1 MRAKSSAWEATMLH
15 RRSAIAAAAALAVPH
30 LARAADTTGIASSDV
45 RIGNTA
51 PYSGPASAYGTIAR
65 CEAAFFR
72 MVNEQGGVAGRR
84 VTFISYDDGYSPPKT
99 VEQVRRLVEQDRVAC
114 LFQNI
119 GTASNSAIVRYV
131 NQRKVPHLFVGSG
144 ADKWGNYQD
153 APWTIGWQPS
163 YRTEGQIYT
172 HHMLRE
178 RPDAKLA
185 LLYQNDD
192 FGKDYVMGVRDVL
205 KDRFESVVRTAS
217 FEVSDPTVDSQIL
230 SLQSSGANVLL
241 TAATPKFAA
250 QAIRKVYDI
259 GWRPALHFLTN
270 VSISAGAV
278 MNPAGPEKGKD
289 IITSAY
295 LKDSTDPSWK
305 DDPGMMEWRTFMQRY
320 YPDGDLTDAGNIFGY
335 GIAATMLQVLR
346 QCGQDLS
353 RESLMREAANL
364 RKVEVPVLLPGI
376 SVDTSPTNFHPIR
389 QMQLARWTG
398 STWER
403 FGGVFEGATA
413 S

>member
-1 MRAKSSAWEATMLH
+1 MLH

-30 LARAADTTGIASSDV
+30 LARAGDTTGITSSDV

-72 MVNEQGGVAGRR
+72 MVNEQGGVAGRKI
-84 VTFISYDDGYSPPKT
+84 TFISYDDGYSPPKT

-119 GTASNSAIVRYV
+119 GTASNSAIVRYA

-163 YRTEGQIYT
+163 YRIEAQIYT

-192 FGKDYVMGVRDVL
+192 FGKDYVVGVRDVL
-205 KDRFESVVRTAS
+205 KDRFDNVVRTAS
-217 FEVSDPTVDSQIL
+217 FEVTDPTVDSQIL

-250 QAIRKVYDI
+250 QAIRKVYDV

-295 LKDSTDPSWK
+295 LKDPTDPSWK
-305 DDPGMMEWRTFMQRY
+305 GDLGMTEWRTFMQRY

-335 GIAATMLQVLR
+335 GIAATLLQVLR
-346 QCGQDLS
+346 QCGKDLS
-353 RESLMREAANL
+353 RDSLMREAANL
-364 RKVEVPVLLPGI
+364 RNVEVPVLLPGI
-376 SVDTSPTNFHPIR
+376 NVDTSPTNFHPIR

-398 STWER
+398 NTWER